1 MKAKKGEAESILVDV
16 PEFRSEA
23 EEAEWWDRHQ
33 DLIADLLVKHGA
45 SLPVRVPRMTI
56 QPAHRSANL
65 GYRRHR
71 VPVQSSKPACPVR
84 SHPGPS

>member
-33 DLIADLLVKHGA
+33 DWIADLLVKHG
-45 SLPVRVPRMTI
+45 LPFLCVFR
-56 QPAHRSANL
+56 A
-65 GYRRHR
+65 
-71 VPVQSSKPACPVR
+71 
-84 SHPGPS
+84 